1 LRGQGLATGLPFKVS
16 KQSAAVRDETPA
28 KGKRVLAPSLLM
40 LFYVAEV
47 AVAAALFLLYAP
59 RLSGNLEI
67 LLLLVALNVAS
78 ELVPISIY
86 GSTQITPGFA
96 LITAIIIVF
105 GAPGIVIAAPIAAL
119 LGVGHH
125 HFNPVRVLHG
135 ASLLTIVYTAG
146 ALSYG
151 LLAAVNPAT
160 FQLEMV
166 PAMLVATLVCF
177 SLNAGLV
184 GLEISL
190 RTGQSLHSFWEKHA
204 WIAPSYITLYLIG
217 LALTAAYLALG
228 WAGIL
233 AFVAPALMMRLSM
246 KQYVDKTKENVAK
259 LEMQN
264 DALRTANIEVRR
276 VGEELRVSYDG
287 TLEALVNA
295 LDARDQETKGHSI
308 RVSRY
313 MMDIARE
320 VGVREG
326 TQEWVD
332 MQRGSLLHD
341 VGKIGVSDSIL
352 LKPAKL
358 TDDEWALMR
367 KHPEIGYNML
377 RQVKFLQGPAEL
389 ILAHHERWDGHGY
402 PKGLHEDEIPLGA
415 RIFTVVDTFDSMTSD
430 RPYRKALTTLDAM
443 KEIMECSGS
452 QFDPMVVEAFL
463 DIYEKW
469 VQERDEMQIETEA
482 EANVYLRR
490 TAA

>member
-1 LRGQGLATGLPFKVS
+1 LATGLPFKASNPVAES
-16 KQSAAVRDETPA
+16 RNETPA
-28 KGKRVLAPSLLM
+28 EVNRAPSPGLL
-40 LFYVAEV
+40 LVFHVAEV
-47 AVAAALFLLYAP
+47 LVAAALFVLFAP
-59 RLSGNLEI
+59 NLSGEAEI
-67 LLLLVALNVAS
+67 LIALLVLAALS
-78 ELVPISIY
+78 ELLPINIY

-96 LITAIIIVF
+96 PVMAIMIIF
-105 GAPGIVIAAPIAAL
+105 GPAGAAVAGVLEAV
-119 LGVGHH
+119 LGVGRH
-125 HFNPVRVLHG
+125 HFNLRRMAHG
-135 ASLLTIVYTAG
+135 SALLAISYMGGAFMYGKIAAINPESAHWSMIPAAVAASLTAF
-146 ALSYG
+146 
-151 LLAAVNPAT
+151 V
-160 FQLEMV
+160 
-166 PAMLVATLVCF
+166 
-177 SLNAGLV
+177 LNALLV
-184 GLEISL
+184 GIEHTL
-190 RTGQSLHSFWEKHA
+190 RTGLPLRAFWEKHG
-204 WIAPSYITLYLIG
+204 WILPNYLALGVIG

-228 WAGIL
+228 MAGVL
-233 AFVAPALMMRLSM
+233 AFVSPALMMRLSM

-276 VGEELRVSYDG
+276 VSEELRVSYDG

-320 VGVREG
+320 VGVKEG

-358 TDDEWALMR
+358 TDEEWALMR

-377 RQVKFLQGPAEL
+377 RQVKFLQGPAEI
-389 ILAHHERWDGHGY
+389 ILAHHERWDGRGY
-402 PKGLHEDEIPLGA
+402 PKGLHEDEISLGA

-430 RPYRKALTTLDAM
+430 RPYRKALSTLESM
-443 KEIMECSGS
+443 NEIMACSGT

-463 DIYEKW
+463 DVYEKW
-469 VQERDEMQIETEA
+469 VKDREEMHAEGADLLTFDLKEA
-482 EANVYLRR
+482 
-490 TAA
+490 AA

>member
-1 LRGQGLATGLPFKVS
+1 MRNPIAGSREGAT
-16 KQSAAVRDETPA
+16 A
-28 KGKRVLAPSLLM
+28 KGKRVPAPSRLT
-40 LFYVAEV
+40 LFYVAEA
-47 AVAAALFLLYAP
+47 AVATALFALFAP

-67 LLLLVALNVAS
+67 LVLLVALNVAS
-78 ELVPISIY
+78 ELVPINIY

-105 GAPGIVIAAPIAAL
+105 GAPGVVIAAPVAAL
-119 LGVGHH
+119 LGFGHH
-125 HFNPVRVLHG
+125 HFNPIRVLHG

-151 LLAAVNPAT
+151 LLASVNPAT
-160 FQLEMV
+160 FQLSMV
-166 PAMLVATLVCF
+166 PAMLAATLVCF

-190 RTGQSLHSFWEKHA
+190 RTGQPLRSFWEKHA
-204 WIAPSYITLYLIG
+204 WIAPSYVTLYLIG

-246 KQYVDKTKENVAK
+246 KQYVDKTKDNVGK

-276 VGEELRVSYDG
+276 VSEELRVSYDD

-295 LDARDQETKGHSI
+295 LDARDQETKGHSL

-320 VGVREG
+320 VGVKEG

-341 VGKIGVSDSIL
+341 VGKIGVTDSIL
-352 LKPAKL
+352 LKPGKL
-358 TDDEWALMR
+358 TEDEWDLMR
-367 KHPEIGYNML
+367 RHPEIGYNML

-389 ILAHHERWDGHGY
+389 ILAHHERWDGAGY

-415 RIFTVVDTFDSMTSD
+415 RIFAVVDTFDSMTSD
-430 RPYRKALTTLDAM
+430 RPYRKALTTLESM
-443 KEIMECSGS
+443 TEIMACSS
-452 QFDPMVVEAFL
+452 TQFDPTVVEAFL

-469 VQERDEMQIETEA
+469 VTEREEMQLEELETGLS
-482 EANVYLRR
+482 LRR
-490 TAA
+490 SAA